1 MSTETKSCS
10 CGCNSC
16 GNKAPLLTEGITFQ
30 QPISENLLY
39 HINNKKPL
47 TENTFRYGST
57 AFINLWKEARTLYSR
72 DILSVGDDDE
82 HILLETHLGEYGM
95 FKGER
100 VPLDLPLLQEGTFDS
115 DDNIA
120 IYGDE
125 IGNMA
130 KIYKRESGYYVDADD
145 YDFFADTLEDLQQKL
160 MKYGFN
166 YNIAG
171 QLKEINIKSSNVKD
185 MVRRLYNDP
194 KLIEFLQFKDFRN
207 ALRFIK
213 NASLDEWY
221 ELVGDVNNYESTLTE
236 AKYQGEEVA
245 LGKPKRGG
253 AKKFYV
259 YVMNP
264 KTKKVKKVSFGDT
277 SGLSAKINNPKARKA
292 FADRHDCKNK
302 KDKTKAGYWSC
313 RLPRYASLLGL
324 KGSYSGFW

>member
-1 MSTETKSCS
+1 MCS
-10 CGCNSC
+10 CGCNTC
-16 GNKAPLLTEGITFQ
+16 ETKAPLLTEGILFQ

-39 HINNKKPL
+39 HIKNGKPL

-72 DILSVGDDDE
+72 NILDVGEDDE

-95 FKGER
+95 FEGER
-100 VPLDLPLLQEGTFDS
+100 VPLDLP
-115 DDNIA
+115 
-120 IYGDE
+120 
-125 IGNMA
+125 M
-130 KIYKRESGYYVDADD
+130 
-145 YDFFADTLEDLQQKL
+145 LEEEEVL
-160 MKYGFN
+160 
-166 YNIAG
+166 
-171 QLKEINIKSSNVKD
+171 E
-185 MVRRLYNDP
+185 
-194 KLIEFLQFKDFRN
+194 
-207 ALRFIK
+207 
-213 NASLDEWY
+213 
-221 ELVGDVNNYESTLTE
+221 E
-236 AKYQGEEVA
+236 AKYRGEEVA

>member
-1 MSTETKSCS
+1 MCS
-10 CGCNSC
+10 CGCNTC
-16 GNKAPLLTEGITFQ
+16 ETKAPLLTEGVLFK

-39 HINNKKPL
+39 HIKNGKPL

-72 DILSVGDDDE
+72 NILDVGDDDE
-82 HILLETHLGEYGM
+82 HILLETHLGEYAM
-95 FKGER
+95 FEGER
-100 VPLDLPLLQEGTFDS
+100 VPLDLPMLEEE
-115 DDNIA
+115 
-120 IYGDE
+120 DE
-125 IGNMA
+125 
-130 KIYKRESGYYVDADD
+130 
-145 YDFFADTLEDLQQKL
+145 
-160 MKYGFN
+160 
-166 YNIAG
+166 
-171 QLKEINIKSSNVKD
+171 
-185 MVRRLYNDP
+185 
-194 KLIEFLQFKDFRN
+194 
-207 ALRFIK
+207 
-213 NASLDEWY
+213 
-221 ELVGDVNNYESTLTE
+221 TLTE

>member
-1 MSTETKSCS
+1 MCS
-10 CGCNSC
+10 CGCNTC
-16 GNKAPLLTEGITFQ
+16 ETKAPLLTEGVLFK

-39 HINNKKPL
+39 HIKNGKPL

-72 DILSVGDDDE
+72 NILDVGDDDE
-82 HILLETHLGEYGM
+82 HILLETHLGEYAM
-95 FKGER
+95 FEGER
-100 VPLDLPLLQEGTFDS
+100 VPLDLPMLEEE
-115 DDNIA
+115 
-120 IYGDE
+120 DE
-125 IGNMA
+125 
-130 KIYKRESGYYVDADD
+130 
-145 YDFFADTLEDLQQKL
+145 
-160 MKYGFN
+160 
-166 YNIAG
+166 
-171 QLKEINIKSSNVKD
+171 
-185 MVRRLYNDP
+185 
-194 KLIEFLQFKDFRN
+194 
-207 ALRFIK
+207 
-213 NASLDEWY
+213 
-221 ELVGDVNNYESTLTE
+221 TLTE

-324 KGSYSGFW
+324 KGSYSGYW

>member
-1 MSTETKSCS
+1 MCS
-10 CGCNSC
+10 CGCNTC
-16 GNKAPLLTEGITFQ
+16 ETKAPLLTEGVLFE

-39 HINNKKPL
+39 HIKNGKPI

-72 DILSVGDDDE
+72 DILNVGEEDE

-95 FKGER
+95 FEGDR
-100 VPLDLPLLQEGTFDS
+100 VPLDLP
-115 DDNIA
+115 
-120 IYGDE
+120 
-125 IGNMA
+125 M
-130 KIYKRESGYYVDADD
+130 
-145 YDFFADTLEDLQQKL
+145 
-160 MKYGFN
+160 
-166 YNIAG
+166 
-171 QLKEINIKSSNVKD
+171 
-185 MVRRLYNDP
+185 
-194 KLIEFLQFKDFRN
+194 
-207 ALRFIK
+207 
-213 NASLDEWY
+213 LDE
-221 ELVGDVNNYESTLTE
+221 ELLLE
-236 AKYQGEEVA
+236 AKYQGKEVA

-253 AKKFYV
+253 SKKFYV

-324 KGSYSGFW
+324 KGSYSGYW

>member
-1 MSTETKSCS
+1 MCS
-10 CGCNSC
+10 CGCNTC
-16 GNKAPLLTEGITFQ
+16 ETKAPLLTEGVLFK

-39 HINNKKPL
+39 HIKNGKPL

-72 DILSVGDDDE
+72 NILDVGDDDE
-82 HILLETHLGEYGM
+82 HILLETHLGEYAM
-95 FKGER
+95 FEGER
-100 VPLDLPLLQEGTFDS
+100 VPLDLPMLEEE
-115 DDNIA
+115 
-120 IYGDE
+120 DE
-125 IGNMA
+125 
-130 KIYKRESGYYVDADD
+130 
-145 YDFFADTLEDLQQKL
+145 
-160 MKYGFN
+160 
-166 YNIAG
+166 
-171 QLKEINIKSSNVKD
+171 
-185 MVRRLYNDP
+185 
-194 KLIEFLQFKDFRN
+194 
-207 ALRFIK
+207 
-213 NASLDEWY
+213 
-221 ELVGDVNNYESTLTE
+221 TLTE

-292 FADRHDCKNK
+292 FAERHDCKNK

>member
-1 MSTETKSCS
+1 MCS
-10 CGCNSC
+10 CGCNTC
-16 GNKAPLLTEGITFQ
+16 ETKAPLLTEGVLFK

-39 HINNKKPL
+39 HIKNGKPL

-72 DILSVGDDDE
+72 NILDVGDDDE
-82 HILLETHLGEYGM
+82 HILLETHLGEYAM
-95 FKGER
+95 FEGER
-100 VPLDLPLLQEGTFDS
+100 VPLDLP
-115 DDNIA
+115 
-120 IYGDE
+120 
-125 IGNMA
+125 M
-130 KIYKRESGYYVDADD
+130 
-145 YDFFADTLEDLQQKL
+145 LE
-160 MKYGFN
+160 
-166 YNIAG
+166 
-171 QLKEINIKSSNVKD
+171 E
-185 MVRRLYNDP
+185 
-194 KLIEFLQFKDFRN
+194 E
-207 ALRFIK
+207 
-213 NASLDEWY
+213 E
-221 ELVGDVNNYESTLTE
+221 ETLTE

-292 FADRHDCKNK
+292 FAERHDCKNK

-324 KGSYSGFW
+324 KGSYSGYW